1 MGDPAAIIVG
11 SCFAVLGV
19 TALVRPGLFRW
30 TPLYRFYAHML
41 DETRG
46 LTVVRFSLGLG
57 ACAAAVMFLLLGAGI
72 IG

>member
-41 DETRG
+41 
-46 LTVVRFSLGLG
+46 VV
-57 ACAAAVMFLLLGAGI
+57 
-72 IG
+72 